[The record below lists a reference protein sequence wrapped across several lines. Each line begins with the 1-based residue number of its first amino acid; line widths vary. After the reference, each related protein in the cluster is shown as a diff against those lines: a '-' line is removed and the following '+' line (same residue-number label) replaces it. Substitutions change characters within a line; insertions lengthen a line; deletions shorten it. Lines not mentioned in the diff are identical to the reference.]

1 MAVNFKN
8 ALQRVKDEKDALER
22 IRSRSSV
29 TYADISH
36 PLIRPTEE
44 RSFSVHTE
52 ADFQEDPFR
61 MSDGT
66 LVRSIVFPNE
76 RDYGTDPLCVA
87 SDGRVFTFLDL
98 PSMADRL
105 GVVRH
110 ADAFLEERFRELAA
124 RRPLHFE
131 IHRAYD
137 AAVPT
142 KEVVTGRYAEDF
154 AGTVTWSR
162 ALDFARGSCESVYSG
177 LRYMDFKDCTNV
189 YALRASDGE
198 AVSVDAMKS
207 SELLKVV
214 GDLRYT
220 LAARAALKAGGKERM
235 TRTLSEGGPLT
246 RDVPDKK
253 KHRGIGL

>member
-1 MAVNFKN
+1 MAVNLKD
-8 ALQRVKDEKDALER
+8 AAARVREEREALER

-29 TYADISH
+29 SYADISH
-36 PLIRPTEE
+36 PLIRPAGE

-52 ADFQEDPFR
+52 ADFKEDPFR

-87 SDGRVFTFLDL
+87 SDGRAFTLLEL
-98 PSMADRL
+98 PSMSDRL

-124 RRPLHFE
+124 CRPLHAE

-137 AAVPT
+137 DASPT
-142 KEVVTGRYAEDF
+142 DEVVTGRYAEDF

-198 AVSVDAMKS
+198 AVSLDRMKS
-207 SELLKVV
+207 AELMKVV
-214 GDLRYT
+214 GDLRHT
-220 LAARAALKAGGKERM
+220 LAVRAALKAGGKERKP
-235 TRTLSEGGPLT
+235 RTP
-246 RDVPDKK
+246 
-253 KHRGIGL
+253 GL